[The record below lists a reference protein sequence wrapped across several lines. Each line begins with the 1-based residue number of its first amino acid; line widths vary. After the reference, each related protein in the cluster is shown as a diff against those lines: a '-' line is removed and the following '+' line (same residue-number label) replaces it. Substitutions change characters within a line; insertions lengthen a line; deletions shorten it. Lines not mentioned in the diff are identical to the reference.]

1 MIIEV
6 AMGGVMFS
14 DLTYPLES
22 GNKKPRLLVKT
33 TAKKDL
39 INSNTAIINITIIYR
54 FENKGSNRIIDVLK
68 SQFKYRIT
76 IKYRVT
82 VEELYNKVYLHAM
95 EYFIKSFKEID
106 ANRDIS
112 IVSDL
117 QPLSIDDLQ
126 LQLTELCEKDINFS

>member
-22 GNKKPRLLVKT
+22 GDKKPRLLVKT

-39 INSNTAIINITIIYR
+39 INSNTAIIDITIIYR
-54 FENKGSNRIIDVLK
+54 FENKGSNKIIDVLK
-68 SQFKYRIT
+68 SQFRYQIT

-95 EYFIKSFKEID
+95 EYFIKSFKEMD
-106 ANRDIS
+106 VNHDIPTA
-112 IVSDL
+112 SDL
-117 QPLSIDDLQ
+117 QPLSIDELQ
-126 LQLTELCEKDINFS
+126 VQLTELCENDINFS